1 VPSMRELEA
10 QARALAPIMAG
21 IVAGVRDELR
31 KEFAGQLQQ
40 RDDHISELR
49 KALDERPDVEVI
61 ANQAAALIRAPENGK
76 DADHEVIKQMVA
88 DAVAALPAPEPGAAG
103 KSVSVEDVA
112 PLIVDEVAKVVSAL
126 PPAKDGESVT
136 VEDVQPMLLELVK
149 SAVAELPPSQPGKD
163 ADMDEI
169 KRHLDQLVKSIEP
182 DPAPSA
188 EEVAAVFERRFSDL
202 ALSLERQARDI
213 VDKAVDR
220 IPVPQDGRDALEID
234 VLPAINE
241 ERSYSKGTFA
251 SHNGGIWIARR
262 KTHGMDGWECIV
274 NGWASTEIITF
285 SERGFEVSVTDA
297 MGNKTTKRLDVP
309 AMIYRGVFT
318 PGMHHPG
325 DMVTFGGSLWHCN
338 EPTDKKPGEP
348 GCKAWT
354 LAAKR
359 GRDGKD
365 LRPSA
370 STHDPAKGVKLQ

>member
-1 VPSMRELEA
+1 MPSMRELEA
-10 QARALAPIMAG
+10 QAKALAPIMTG

-31 KEFAGQLQQ
+31 KEFADQMRV
-40 RDDHISELR
+40 RDDRIAELQ
-49 KALDERPDVEVI
+49 KALAERPDLDAI
-61 ANQAAALIRAPENGK
+61 AKQAAALVPTPDKGK
-76 DADHEVIKQMVA
+76 DADPEVIKRMVA
-88 DAVAALPAPEPGAAG
+88 DAVAALPAPEPGEDG
-103 KSVSVEDVA
+103 KSITAEDVQPMLSELVKSA
-112 PLIVDEVAKVVSAL
+112 VAEL

-149 SAVAELPPSQPGKD
+149 SAVAELPPAEPGKD

-169 KRHLDQLVKSIEP
+169 KRHLEQLVKGIEP
-182 DPAPSA
+182 APAPSA
-188 EEVAAVFERRFSDL
+188 EEVGVVFERRFSDL

-220 IPVPQDGRDALEID
+220 IPVPQDGKDALDID

-241 ERSYSKGTFA
+241 ERSYCKGTFA

-297 MGNKTTKRLDVP
+297 LGQKTTKRIDIP
-309 AMIYRGVFT
+309 SMIYRGVFT

-370 STHDPAKGVKLQ
+370 STHDPDKGVKLK

>member
-1 VPSMRELEA
+1 MRELEA
-10 QARALAPIMAG
+10 QAKALAPIMTG

-31 KEFAGQLQQ
+31 KEFADQMRV
-40 RDDHISELR
+40 RDDRIAELQ
-49 KALDERPDVEVI
+49 KALAERPDLDAI
-61 ANQAAALIRAPENGK
+61 AKQAAALVPTPDKGK
-76 DADHEVIKQMVA
+76 DADPEVIKRMVA
-88 DAVAALPAPEPGAAG
+88 DAVAALPAPEPGEDG
-103 KSVSVEDVA
+103 KSITAEDVQPMLSELVKSA
-112 PLIVDEVAKVVSAL
+112 VAEL

-149 SAVAELPPSQPGKD
+149 SAVAELPPAEPGKD

-169 KRHLDQLVKSIEP
+169 KRHLEQLVKGIEP
-182 DPAPSA
+182 APAPSA
-188 EEVAAVFERRFSDL
+188 EEVGVVFERRFSDL

-220 IPVPQDGRDALEID
+220 IPVPQDGKDALDID

-241 ERSYSKGTFA
+241 ERSYCKGTFA

-297 MGNKTTKRLDVP
+297 LGQKTTKRIDIP
-309 AMIYRGVFT
+309 SMIYRGVFT

-370 STHDPAKGVKLQ
+370 STHDPDKGVKLK